1 MCKEHGLGYRVLIAH
16 ADDRLR
22 EAGEYLAL
30 NEFMEEKIP
39 VGAVYECQNKDIIE
53 YRKASYILGE
63 LKDINAHCDLEDERV
78 KSVLPAGAK
87 YTYQPVCLGGGADAA
102 GLPETGMVYPDQFI
116 PMAERHDYIHTAQQN
131 HLK

>member
-1 MCKEHGLGYRVLIAH
+1 MLIAH

-53 YRKASYILGE
+53 SVSYTHLYASDGS
-63 LKDINAHCDLEDERV
+63 DGQA
-78 KSVLPAGAK
+78 
-87 YTYQPVCLGGGADAA
+87 CLCGG
-102 GLPETGMVYPDQFI
+102 TFI
-116 PMAERHDYIHTAQQN
+116 HQR
-131 HLK
+131 L